1 MSTYLKWSIRLLP
14 FIAAV
19 GAPGLLY
26 KLGTNA
32 DNRETGDATSEEKTR
47 RSLARG
53 TIASISGALIMNII
67 GAIMAAR
74 GIPESY
80 IVTNYGFFLGPVIG
94 YMMDIGFGTDAGYRN
109 KFKKEG
115 FIKVFKSLWSGNF
128 LRYII
133 TVLLDLF
140 ISSPLQD
147 VIKDQLSGIRG
158 EFSSGNFYDR
168 FISKNFPSILQSI
181 VGFITFNAYTNQTR
195 FKWAYPSPDMPMKER
210 IPSSTI
216 SLSMTI
222 AGILFLLF
230 YKTLSH
236 TIPNINMNEKLIYV
250 IVGIIILYYLNN
262 NKIADAPYEDDKK
275 KLRKMDKEAEKMD
288 YKVWLGAAVFGFFVF
303 YGFIIPFT
311 KSGGKS

>member
-1 MSTYLKWSIRLLP
+1 MLNKKNHKTDEKSTI
-14 FIAAV
+14 
-19 GAPGLLY
+19 
-26 KLGTNA
+26 
-32 DNRETGDATSEEKTR
+32 EEKTR

-53 TIASISGALIMNII
+53 TIVSIAGALVMNII
-67 GAIMAAR
+67 GAIMAAK
-74 GIPESY
+74 GVPETY

-94 YMMDIGFGTDAGYRN
+94 YMLDIGIGTDAG
-109 KFKKEG
+109 FKNVGKKKG
-115 FIKVFKSLWSGNF
+115 MIRVFKSLWSGNF

-147 VIKDQLSGIRG
+147 IIKDQLSGIRK
-158 EFSSGNFYDR
+158 EFESGTSGYDS
-168 FISKNFPSILQSI
+168 FISKNFPSLLQSI

-195 FKWAYPSPDMPMKER
+195 FNWAYPDPSIPMNKR

-262 NKIADAPYEDDKK
+262 NKIADAAYEDDKK
-275 KLRKMDKEAEKMD
+275 KLKEMDKEAEKMD
-288 YKVWLGAAVFGFFVF
+288 YKVWLGVAVFGFFVF